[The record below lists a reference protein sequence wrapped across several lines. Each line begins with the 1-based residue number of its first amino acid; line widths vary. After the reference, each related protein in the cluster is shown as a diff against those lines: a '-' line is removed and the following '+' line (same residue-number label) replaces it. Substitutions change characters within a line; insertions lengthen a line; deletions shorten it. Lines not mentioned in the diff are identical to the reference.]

1 MIGKRLDNSIPSFLP
16 QDAPKLPTLLRQ
28 KMTWRDLLGYLRTQ
42 SALHTYHEKFP
53 EDLKAKEDTRF
64 LEEDLADVTET
75 LGESL

>member
-1 MIGKRLDNSIPSFLP
+1 MIGKRLDGGIPSFLP

-28 KMTWRDLLGYLRTQ
+28 KMSWRDLLGYLRTQ

-53 EDLKAKEDTRF
+53 DDLEAKEDTRF
-64 LEEDLADVTET
+64 LEEDLADVTES